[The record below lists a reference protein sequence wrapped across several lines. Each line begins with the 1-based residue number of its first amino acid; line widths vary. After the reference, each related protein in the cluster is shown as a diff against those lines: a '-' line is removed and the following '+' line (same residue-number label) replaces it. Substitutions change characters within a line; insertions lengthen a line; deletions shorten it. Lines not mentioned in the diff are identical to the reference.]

1 LRLEKI
7 RPAAIFAHANA
18 GTTSPV
24 PLKFLRKMPNIIVK
38 TGRQRNEPRKM
49 MESPMSQVDQGP
61 AARRWTRHKID
72 VRLKV
77 SFRNDEELTSEGPTS
92 AFGRANSLSHG
103 GIGAYIPCTIPV
115 GTTVNL
121 ELTFPYSSIEA
132 KLNAVVRTCEGFRY
146 GLEFT
151 RVSDAVQEMI
161 VKNCGGAEL
170 LQ

>member
-1 LRLEKI
+1 
-7 RPAAIFAHANA
+7 
-18 GTTSPV
+18 
-24 PLKFLRKMPNIIVK
+24 
-38 TGRQRNEPRKM
+38 
-49 MESPMSQVDQGP
+49 MSQVDQGP

-77 SFRNDEELTSEGPTS
+77 SFRNDNEAAS
-92 AFGRANSLSHG
+92 ASGRANSLSHG

-115 GTTVNL
+115 GTTVSL

-132 KLNAVVRTCEGFRY
+132 RVDAVVRSCEGFRY

-161 VKNCGGAEL
+161 VKNCGGPEL